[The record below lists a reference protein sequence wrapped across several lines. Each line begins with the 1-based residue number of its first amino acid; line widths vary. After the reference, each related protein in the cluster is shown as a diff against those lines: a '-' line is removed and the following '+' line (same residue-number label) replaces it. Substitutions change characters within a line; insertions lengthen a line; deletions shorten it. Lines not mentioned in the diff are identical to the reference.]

1 MLLVLG
7 DAGKFHP
14 LSHLPGY
21 KETMEQRV
29 GGGGGG
35 GGGGESYLFLQ
46 FSRSTEAVPAFS
58 LSSVSLRRNTPTNAG
73 VKTI

>member
-29 GGGGGG
+29 G